1 MKIPQLKK
9 KPELK
14 SCHNTTWED
23 NYSWIHQDN
32 ILEVLKDSSK
42 LLPDV
47 RKYLE
52 EENDFTEHNLK
63 DTKKYQKILFD
74 EIKGRI
80 KLDDE
85 SLKFKDKEYE
95 YWTKTT
101 AVGNYSIKLRKKI
114 GSDKVEEFWNGDEE
128 KEKLKTEYFGVG
140 DLEVSYNDKLLG
152 YSLDLKGSEYYTI
165 YIRNISS
172 EKLVTEKI
180 EETSG
185 SITFS
190 LDDQY
195 FFYSKLDEFH
205 RPRKIFRHKIGSSVK
220 DDELIFEEKSEAF
233 TVGISLSSDE
243 KYFFITT
250 SDHNTSEQYYFEVT
264 EKNPK
269 PKLII
274 KRKKGVIYSVN
285 SWGGYFYC
293 HTNNGAEDFKIER
306 CDDLSNQKWEIY
318 IAAKEEV
325 LIGGLIFLNDW
336 IIRGEKSNALG
347 KLFVRNKQT
356 GIEEELKFTDESVIV
371 PSVSLIQRNKN
382 TDLVY
387 LSYSS
392 PKTPGKTY
400 LYNLKT
406 KEKKLVKE
414 QEIPSGHNPDDYIVE
429 RLECPSHDGRLVPLT
444 ITRHKK
450 TKINGSANILL
461 YGYGSYGS
469 SMTPDFSST
478 RLSLIDRDIIW
489 VTAHIRGGM
498 EKGMKWWKEGKLL
511 NKKNTFEDYIHVAK
525 FLIEKGY
532 SSKGKIIGMG
542 GSAGGLLMGAVVNQS
557 PELFLGIVM
566 AVPFVDSLTTN
577 LDHSL
582 PLTVGEFDEF
592 GNAKDKKDHFDYI
605 YSYAPYNN
613 IKKMDYPHMLITTSL
628 SDNRVL
634 FDEPAKFT
642 AKLRDLKTDNNLLLL
657 KTEMNAG
664 HGGKSGRDGAIEE
677 IAFDYAF
684 ILKISK
690 KIKFDIL
697 KKNK

>member
-1 MKIPQLKK
+1 MKIPQLTK

-14 SCHNTTWED
+14 SCHNVDWED
-23 NYSWIHQDN
+23 NYSWIHQNN
-32 ILEVLKDSSK
+32 ILEVLRDSSK

-52 EENDFTEHNLK
+52 EENAYTEHHLK
-63 DTKKYQKILFD
+63 DTKNIQKKLFD

-80 KLDDE
+80 KLDDQ
-85 SLKFKDKEYE
+85 SLPYKDKIYE

-101 AVGNYSIKLRKKI
+101 TKGNYSIKLRKKI
-114 GSDKVEEFWNGDEE
+114 GSDKVEEIWNGDNE

-140 DLEVSYNDKLLG
+140 DLEVSYNDKYLG

-165 YIRNISS
+165 YIRDIETN
-172 EKLVTEKI
+172 ELVTEKI

-190 LDDQY
+190 LDDK
-195 FFYSKLDEFH
+195 FIFYSKLDEHH
-205 RPRKIFRHKIGSSVK
+205 RPRKIFRHKLGTSVK
-220 DDELIFEEKSEAF
+220 DDKLIFEEKSEAF
-233 TVGISLSSDE
+233 TCGIGVSSDE
-243 KYFFITT
+243 KYYFIST
-250 SDHNTSEQYYFEVT
+250 SDHNTSEQYYFSKE
-264 EKNPK
+264 EENPK
-269 PKLII
+269 PKLIKER
-274 KRKKGVIYSVN
+274 KRGVIYAVN
-285 SWGGYFYC
+285 SWDGKFYL
-293 HTNNGAEDFKIER
+293 HTNEKAEDFKIDYCE
-306 CDDLSNQKWEIY
+306 DLKNQNWKSFIP
-318 IAAKEEV
+318 AKDEV
-325 LIGGLIFLNDW
+325 LIGGLVFLKDW
-336 IIRGEKSNALG
+336 IIRSETSNALG
-347 KLFVRNKQT
+347 KLIIRNPKTGEENDLNFV
-356 GIEEELKFTDESVIV
+356 DEKVIV
-371 PSVSLIQRNKN
+371 PGISLKQRDKN
-382 TDLVY
+382 TDEVY

-406 KEKKLVKE
+406 KDKKLVKE

-429 RLECPSHDGRLVPLT
+429 RLECPSHDGRLVPIT

-450 TKINGSANILL
+450 TKIDGSANILL

-469 SMTPDFSST
+469 SMSPGFSST

-489 VTAHIRGGM
+489 ATAHIRGGM
-498 EKGMKWWKEGKLL
+498 ERGMKWWKEGKLL
-511 NKKNTFEDYIHVAK
+511 NKKNTFKDYIATAK
-525 FLIEKGY
+525 FLIDKNYTSE
-532 SSKGKIIGMG
+532 GKIIGMG
-542 GSAGGLLMGAVVNQS
+542 GSAGGLLMGAVVNTA
-557 PELFLGIVM
+557 PELFLGMIM

-592 GNAKDKKDHFDYI
+592 GNAKDNKEHFDYI

-613 IKKMDYPHMLITTSL
+613 IKKMDYPHIFITTSL

-642 AKLRDLKTDNNLLLL
+642 AKLRDYKTDNNLLLL

-664 HGGKSGRDGAIEE
+664 HGGKTGRDSAIEE
-677 IAFDYAF
+677 VALDYAF
-684 ILKISK
+684 ALKVSD
-690 KIKFDIL
+690 KI
-697 KKNK
+697 